1 MQNIDAT
8 IIVAVIAG
16 VFNIVGLI
24 ISTRQSNRDLTNKL
38 DKHQAVQEQKILNLT
53 EEVRKHNGFAE
64 RIPKLEA
71 KAEQIVDDITD
82 IKSDTEAT
90 KENIR
95 KITDRVEDI
104 ERCQEKTGGKK

>member
-1 MQNIDAT
+1 MQSVDAT

-38 DKHQAVQEQKILNLT
+38 DKHQAVQEQKILSLT
-53 EEVRKHNGFAE
+53 EEVRKHNNFAE
-64 RIPKLEA
+64 RIPRLEV
-71 KAEQIVDDITD
+71 KADQIVDDIID

-104 ERCQEKTGGKK
+104 EKCQGKK